1 MRKKHAFATLEAV
14 KKKYL
19 VPLQPMD
26 FHHSICTEDREEQD
40 GSEISQLDSEN
51 NVEDY
56 SGPDMATDTMEES
69 DSEDENDDSEEEND
83 DEEMYQSVESKRAL
97 RHV

>member
-1 MRKKHAFATLEAV
+1 
-14 KKKYL
+14 
-19 VPLQPMD
+19 
-26 FHHSICTEDREEQD
+26 
-40 GSEISQLDSEN
+40 
-51 NVEDY
+51 
-56 SGPDMATDTMEES
+56 MATDTMEES

>member
-1 MRKKHAFATLEAV
+1 
-14 KKKYL
+14 
-19 VPLQPMD
+19 
-26 FHHSICTEDREEQD
+26 
-40 GSEISQLDSEN
+40 
-51 NVEDY
+51 
-56 SGPDMATDTMEES
+56 MAADTMDES

>member
-1 MRKKHAFATLEAV
+1 LEAV

-51 NVEDY
+51 MQDY

-83 DEEMYQSVESKRAL
+83 DEEMYQSEESKRAL